1 MVVII
6 YFVIILSI
14 TKSVAKIRILF
25 VNHKLMMNIL
35 RNSLASYPTHEKKAQ
50 GQPCGLPLHNVYYL

>member
-35 RNSLASYPTHEKKAQ
+35 RNSLPSGLTTEKKTQ

>member
-25 VNHKLMMNIL
+25 VNYKLMMNIL
-35 RNSLASYPTHEKKAQ
+35 CNSLASGLTPEKKTQ

>member
-1 MVVII
+1 MAVII

-35 RNSLASYPTHEKKAQ
+35 RNSLASYPT
-50 GQPCGLPLHNVYYL
+50 P